1 MDLEAMVA
9 TALRGESV
17 SREQA
22 LELMA
27 APDDNLLDVVAA
39 AGRVRRRYFGRDVA
53 LNYLV
58 NIKSG
63 LCPEDC
69 NYCSQALGSKADI
82 LRYSWLS
89 NEEIKSA
96 VDAGVSHGAS
106 TVCLVASGRGPSR
119 RDVAR
124 VADIVSTIHE
134 EHPEV
139 KICTC
144 LGFLDE
150 EKAKTLRD
158 AGSSRYNHNL
168 NTAKTRYSGVCSTHT
183 YEDRVDTVEAAATAG
198 LSPCS
203 GLIAGMRETDE
214 DLVDIAFALRE
225 LDVNSVP
232 VNFLLPFE
240 GTPLGSHR
248 ALSPQRCLKILAMVR
263 FVHPDREVRAAAG
276 REYHIR
282 TLQPLV
288 LEICNSIFLGDYL
301 TSEGQAGAAD
311 LAMIEDFGFRI
322 VGRVEDAGEVCYGHD
337 QQAPT
342 TDQVMDEAGIALRRR
357 GLGTT
362 EPAAV

>member
-1 MDLEAMVA
+1 MELEAMVA

-17 SREQA
+17 TREQA
-22 LELMA
+22 LELLA
-27 APDDNLLDVVAA
+27 APDEDLMAIVAA
-39 AGRVRRRYFGRDVA
+39 AGRIRRHFFGRSVA

-63 LCPEDC
+63 MCPEDC
-69 NYCSQALGSKADI
+69 NYCSQALGSQADI

-119 RDVAR
+119 REVKR
-124 VADIVSTIHE
+124 VADIVSTIHQ

-139 KICTC
+139 KICAC

-150 EKAKTLRD
+150 DKAATLRE
-158 AGSSRYNHNL
+158 AGSTRYNHNL
-168 NTAKTRYSGVCSTHT
+168 NTAKTRYAGVCSTHT
-183 YEDRVDTVEAAATAG
+183 YDDRVDTVETAATAG

-214 DLVDIAFALRE
+214 DLVDIALALRE
-225 LDVNSVP
+225 LDIDSVP

-240 GTPLGSHR
+240 GTPLGRHR
-248 ALSPQRCLKILAMVR
+248 ALNPRRCLKILAMVR
-263 FVHPDREVRAAAG
+263 FIHPDREVRAAAG

-282 TLQPLV
+282 SLQPLV

-301 TSEGQAGAAD
+301 TSEGQSGAAD
-311 LAMIEDFGFRI
+311 LAMIEDLGFEI
-322 VGRVEDAGEVCYGHD
+322 VGRIDDAGEVCYGPD
-337 QQAPT
+337 QPEVEPET
-342 TDQVMDEAGIALRRR
+342 VVDQAGIALRRR
-357 GLGTT
+357 GLGGTGA
-362 EPAAV
+362 AAV